1 MSAGPS
7 RNEAQFRL
15 EALNAFNPPLFRS
28 PNTSFQGVAA
38 NGKAIS
44 SFGEILSQ
52 GNIPRFV
59 QLALRFYF

>member
-1 MSAGPS
+1 M
-7 RNEAQFRL
+7 
-15 EALNAFNPPLFRS
+15 RS
-28 PNTSFQGVAA
+28 TPAVPFAEYVVPQGVAA